1 MGHRQKQTGIGQI
14 WRDWLQPWF
23 SGASRKKTTSKRALS
38 CWTNRNICHPK
49 ENQVWLILTRRV
61 HVGNHERCCWVAARF
76 CPPQSP
82 PDPPCSVTV
91 CCWGHLLSQ
100 WIQLSWDPEGSPLC
114 TLKPK
119 NKPWSG
125 MEWNV
130 PRLFLLPR
138 MILLSSSFTLNCE
151 VSNHC
156 HGDFLNRWLGV
167 ILLMNEILRY
177 LGCRNLSNPFHGA
190 IRYQR

>member
-1 MGHRQKQTGIGQI
+1 M
-14 WRDWLQPWF
+14 P
-23 SGASRKKTTSKRALS
+23 AKKTTSKRALS

-91 CCWGHLLSQ
+91 CCWGHLLTQ
-100 WIQLSWDPEGSPLC
+100 WIQLSWDPGGSPLC
-114 TLKPK
+114 TLKPM

-125 MEWNV
+125 MPNC
-130 PRLFLLPR
+130 LA
-138 MILLSSSFTLNCE
+138 SF
-151 VSNHC
+151 
-156 HGDFLNRWLGV
+156 FRFV
-167 ILLMNEILRY
+167 IPPSQQSF
-177 LGCRNLSNPFHGA
+177 SNPLLINFFRKIEGSKTY
-190 IRYQR
+190 RKEKWQRTNRFILPSRTMHYWKGNPSKSPYICIVWSPQNG